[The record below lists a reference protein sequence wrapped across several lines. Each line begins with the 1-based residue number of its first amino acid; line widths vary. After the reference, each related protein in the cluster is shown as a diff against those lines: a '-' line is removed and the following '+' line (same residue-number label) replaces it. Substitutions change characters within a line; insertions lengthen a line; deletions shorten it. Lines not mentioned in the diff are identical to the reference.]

1 MVKVL
6 LTKQSN
12 YPVRSSEIK
21 RKLSAFF
28 EKKGVVSDAEVS
40 VALVGEKKM
49 LALGKSYLK
58 DNKLHNVLSFLPEET
73 QKHFVLPP
81 DGKIY
86 LGEIVVCYP
95 KAVSE
100 AKMENVLIGK
110 RVYDLIE
117 HGAMHLMG
125 IHHEE

>member
-6 LTKQSN
+6 LTKQSS
-12 YPVRSSEIK
+12 YPVKSSEIK

-28 EKKGVVSDAEVS
+28 EKSGVVSDAEVS
-40 VALVGEKKM
+40 VALVGEERM
-49 LALGKSYLK
+49 LGLGRLYLK
-58 DNKLHNVLSFLPEET
+58 DGSLHNVLSFLPEET
-73 QKHFVLPP
+73 KKRFVLPP

-100 AKMENVLIGK
+100 AKKENVLIGEK
-110 RVYDLIE
+110 VYDLIE

-125 IHHEE
+125 VHHEE

>member
-12 YPVRSSEIK
+12 YPVKSSELK
-21 RKLSAFF
+21 RKLAAFF
-28 EKKGVVSDAEVS
+28 EKRGVISDAEVS
-40 VALVGEKKM
+40 VALVGEARM
-49 LALGKSYLK
+49 LGLGKLYLK
-58 DNKLHNVLSFLPEET
+58 DKDLHNVLSFLPGET
-73 QKHFVLPP
+73 QKHFVMPP

-100 AKMENVLIGK
+100 AKKENVLIAE